1 MKHFL
6 EFWRI
11 KLLIEINFGISSMRF
26 YLNIYIYVQVAEF
39 RVDNRDSLP
48 LHLTFKKQV
57 MQNQCK
63 QILRRS
69 VDGDVDEK

>member
-1 MKHFL
+1 
-6 EFWRI
+6 
-11 KLLIEINFGISSMRF
+11 MRF
-26 YLNIYIYVQVAEF
+26 YLNIYIHVQVAEF